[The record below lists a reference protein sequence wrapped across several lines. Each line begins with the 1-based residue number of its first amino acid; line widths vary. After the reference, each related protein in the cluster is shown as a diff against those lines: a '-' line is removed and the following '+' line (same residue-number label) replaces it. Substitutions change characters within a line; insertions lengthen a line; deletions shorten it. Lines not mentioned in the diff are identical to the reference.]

1 MKTIKL
7 LILICL
13 AAIAAFALAACA
25 PPTANNANSNNSNA
39 NANAKP
45 VAAAPTKDALVALDK
60 KAWEAFKNKDGKF
73 FESFLADDFVGLDKK
88 GERMKKAGVVK
99 EISEH
104 KCEVKSF
111 SFSDE
116 QMIPAGADAAIL
128 TYKATQ
134 DITCDGKKEPENVW
148 VASVFVR
155 SGSEWKGAYH
165 NEAPAIDPK
174 PAAPPKEAADS
185 TAKAPPPP
193 AAKSEKAPAADEK
206 EKPAAPAEDPA
217 IASVKKGWE
226 AWKNKDAKGLEEIIT
241 KDFVLVDATGQ
252 RSDHA
257 GAMKFWTTDNPCDI
271 KAVSFANA
279 VSSAIAKDVSLVT
292 LKGTADGKC
301 EGMDAGS
308 LWGSYL
314 LVKEGDAW
322 KAAMI
327 FETPAM

>member
-13 AAIAAFALAACA
+13 AAIAALALAACA
-25 PPTANNANSNNSNA
+25 PPAANNANSNA
-39 NANAKP
+39 NANANAKP
-45 VAAAPTKDALVALDK
+45 AAAAPTKDALVALDK

-73 FESFLADDFVGLDKK
+73 FESFLADNFVGLNPK
-88 GERMKKAGVVK
+88 GERMNKAAVVK

-104 KCEVKSF
+104 KCETKSF

-134 DITCDGKKEPENVW
+134 DITCDGKKETENVW

-174 PAAPPKEAADS
+174 PAAPKEAADN

-193 AAKSEKAPAADEK
+193 PAKSEKAPAADEK

-217 IASVKKGWE
+217 VAVVRKGWE
-226 AWKNKDAKGLEEIIT
+226 AWKNQDAKALEASIT

-257 GAMKFWTTDNPCDI
+257 GAMKVWTESKCEV
-271 KAVSFANA
+271 KSFTLSDTA
-279 VSSAIAKDVSLVT
+279 SSSLAPDVSIVT
-292 LKGTADGKC
+292 LKGTADGTC
-301 EGMDAGS
+301 GGMKLGS

-327 FETPAM
+327 FETPAK